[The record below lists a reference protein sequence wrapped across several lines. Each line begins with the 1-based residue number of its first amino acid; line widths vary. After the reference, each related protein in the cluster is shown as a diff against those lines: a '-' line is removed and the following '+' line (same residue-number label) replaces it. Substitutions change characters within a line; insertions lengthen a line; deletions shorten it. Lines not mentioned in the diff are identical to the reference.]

1 MIVSVSACFTF
12 QKVAVLLQSETC
24 LKQDFLFHFLKF
36 KSETD
41 FETDFETV

>member
-1 MIVSVSACFTF
+1 MIVSVSAVSLF
-12 QKVAVLLQSETC
+12 KKGAVLLQSETC

-41 FETDFETV
+41 FETNFETV